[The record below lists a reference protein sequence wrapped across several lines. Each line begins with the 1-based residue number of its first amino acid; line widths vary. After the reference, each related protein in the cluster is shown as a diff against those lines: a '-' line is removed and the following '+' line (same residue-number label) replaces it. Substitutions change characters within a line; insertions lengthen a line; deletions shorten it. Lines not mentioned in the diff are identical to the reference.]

1 MTPFHPSSKTNA
13 STPLDDLLVVTG
25 PGDGDPDNK
34 LLTFLVK
41 KSGLT
46 NSAYGDGTIS
56 VDPNEIKEIISDRL
70 DKHGHIV
77 FFGHGIFHKGQHY
90 LHVKNQGGV
99 SPTRDFLNT
108 TAIGRTDTAPQ
119 RRETWHLLTC
129 EAGHLRKE
137 INPGS
142 PEWKQ
147 RTIFIYSSSKSVLT
161 ENLTDSV
168 ETMLTYLSDCKQKQ
182 IEADPLQLFIHLTKT
197 QGDCVTVLG
206 GDLHAPL
213 VSHAPKTHHDQN
225 SKSLGHRLEGDPR
238 DLNLLKAQKKAM
250 GHQAKQTENEARA
263 QLRIMLFSRV
273 DRLDMT
279 STTAILAHRPALIH
293 SSSNGNGGHTLL
305 TTAAIRGSKKMIQLL
320 LNHGAELG
328 TRDDAGN
335 NALFHAIFSRKFSA
349 VACLID
355 AGAKLSDT
363 DSDGDQALAIAAAIG
378 CPKMVRLILKQTNGS
393 AIDARN
399 NAGETALIHAAK
411 EGRFFSAR
419 LLLKAGA
426 DYRIKNVEKKTAQQ
440 IARDKGHPKIAT
452 LISKHQYRQRR
463 QATTA
468 TASTA
473 SSTTASST
481 TTSTKITKSQ

>member
-56 VDPNEIKEIISDRL
+56 VDPNKIKEIISDRL
-70 DKHGHIV
+70 DSHGHIV
-77 FFGHGIFHKGQHY
+77 FFGHGVFHKGRHY
-90 LHVKNQGGV
+90 LHVKSQGGV
-99 SPTRDFLNT
+99 SPTRDFLHK

-137 INPGS
+137 IIPGS

-147 RTIFIYSSSKSVLT
+147 RTIFIYSSSKPVLT
-161 ENLTDSV
+161 ESLTDSV

-182 IEADPLQLFIHLTKT
+182 IEADPLQLFVHLTKA

-238 DLNLLKAQKKAM
+238 DLELLKAQKKAM
-250 GHQAKQTENEARA
+250 GHQAKQTGNEARS

-273 DRLDMT
+273 DRLDMK
-279 STTAILAHRPALIH
+279 STAAILAHRPALIH
-293 SSSNGNGGHTLL
+293 STGNSGHTLL
-305 TTAAIRGSKKMIQLL
+305 VMAALLGSKKMIQLL

-328 TRDDAGN
+328 TRDDVGN

-363 DSDGDQALAIAAAIG
+363 DSDGDQALAIAAALG
-378 CPKMVRLILKQTNGS
+378 CQKMVRLILKQTNGS

-426 DYRIKNVEKKTAQQ
+426 DYRIKNVEKKNRT
-440 IARDKGHPKIAT
+440 PNST
-452 LISKHQYRQRR
+452 RQWP
-463 QATTA
+463 
-468 TASTA
+468 S
-473 SSTTASST
+473 
-481 TTSTKITKSQ
+481 